1 LLLAL
6 VEARTKK
13 DNIYEQIQAI
23 IKNGV
28 FEDVIEKIYKQTIK
42 LSNDSKDKGKNLLRL
57 QDLNH
62 VKLHITL

>member
-1 LLLAL
+1 MLLAL
-6 VEARTKK
+6 VEAGTNK

-23 IKNGV
+23 IKNEV
-28 FEDVIEKIYKQTIK
+28 FKDVIEKIYKQTIK
-42 LSNDSKDKGKNLLRL
+42 LSDDSKDKGKNLLRL